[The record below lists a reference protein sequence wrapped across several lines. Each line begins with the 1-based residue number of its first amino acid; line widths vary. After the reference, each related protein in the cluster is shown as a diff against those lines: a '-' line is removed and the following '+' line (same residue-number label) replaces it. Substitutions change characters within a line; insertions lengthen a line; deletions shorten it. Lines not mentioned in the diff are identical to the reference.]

1 MKRGGGEGREKRRC
15 TICHMPSGPL
25 GSPKMAHAPGR
36 GMAPFCRHRTIPGCP
51 DAYRRCS
58 ARSNPR
64 LMRGAPSKCTA
75 AAARRCSSA
84 GGVTARDASH
94 LELAC
99 VSRGYNG
106 AGSAYPSLS
115 GAQVASAGRPRSCS
129 GLECSAQAAKDL
141 VGSYLNPFV
150 FLPPPPFPFP
160 ILPGLRPAPA
170 APGFFLSLPAPP
182 RKNRLI
188 SKGC

>member
-1 MKRGGGEGREKRRC
+1 
-15 TICHMPSGPL
+15 
-25 GSPKMAHAPGR
+25 
-36 GMAPFCRHRTIPGCP
+36 
-51 DAYRRCS
+51 
-58 ARSNPR
+58 
-64 LMRGAPSKCTA
+64 MRGAPSKCTA

-141 VGSYLNPFV
+141 VLGV
-150 FLPPPPFPFP
+150 
-160 ILPGLRPAPA
+160 I
-170 APGFFLSLPAPP
+170 
-182 RKNRLI
+182 
-188 SKGC
+188 